1 MLLLCIICPSS
12 DQTLDVCF
20 AVFFADVKRR
30 KVDLPSGSKVSIESF
45 WWVADEGGRAALQ
58 RSVSNSTFGT
68 VSSANPADALFH

>member
-45 WWVADEGGRAALQ
+45 
-58 RSVSNSTFGT
+58 
-68 VSSANPADALFH
+68 